1 MLGGRFRSG
10 KLSAAAETCVG
21 PSSFLKKMGCL
32 GAESGGGGTEWPRPA
47 GGGLMDEMNGEKLG
61 GRVGEEGMGL
71 PRPCPCPCPCPGG
84 VGSGFDSDWSGPGLP
99 GAMKSNFVE
108 AEPRPRP
115 RPAPSLPPGEE
126 EELEKGIKD
135 CLAALEKLIGFG
147 RESALPMLPLIWGRA
162 VSVCLYSAPELLR
175 DLLSNTSQAETYL
188 VMFGVL
194 VQF

>member
-1 MLGGRFRSG
+1 
-10 KLSAAAETCVG
+10 
-21 PSSFLKKMGCL
+21 
-32 GAESGGGGTEWPRPA
+32 
-47 GGGLMDEMNGEKLG
+47 LMDEMNGEKLG

-126 EELEKGIKD
+126 ELEKGIKD

-175 DLLSNTSQAETYL
+175 DLLSNTSQAEMYL